1 MATGCSTSK
10 LQFSYDPTKRADT
23 PFVPAQGCGM
33 DCTQRNHD
41 APDHTAELTKLR
53 ARLYAPELSALEAA
67 AMLAATELLRAH
79 ERGDFEICDNGYCVS
94 LISLC
99 LGSPF
104 ELVHHEEEDCPCC
117 CHD

>member
-1 MATGCSTSK
+1 
-10 LQFSYDPTKRADT
+10 
-23 PFVPAQGCGM
+23 M

-53 ARLYAPELSALEAA
+53 ARLYSPELSALEAA

-79 ERGDFEICDNGYCVS
+79 ERGDFEICDNGNCVS

-99 LGSPF
+99 LGSPSSSCTTRRRTAPAAATT
-104 ELVHHEEEDCPCC
+104 DRGRT
-117 CHD
+117 